1 MSETEIIKIK
11 ELNPDIIAP
20 SPHNYQKPE
29 EGGSKIIVIG
39 KPGCFALG
47 TKILMYDGTFKN
59 VENVVVGDKLMGPD
73 SKERNVLELCRNS
86 DDMYK
91 INSDT
96 GEPYVVNKKHK
107 LVLKSYST
115 KNIIEI
121 EVVDYLE
128 NFKERNQW
136 RLFRKKVYF
145 KNDTNNANKNI
156 HEDIERCFENKL
168 IPTEYKIN
176 SEHNRRIFILS
187 LMYTKGKRCIDG
199 TICIQSENDTFLDDI
214 IFIARSIG
222 LRVLKEK
229 EKCYISTNLEDDGMS
244 TFTVEHQGVGD
255 YYGFTIDG
263 DHRFLLSTCD
273 VVRNTGKSTLIKS
286 LLYSK
291 QHMIPVGMVMSG
303 TEDSNQ
309 AYRKMF
315 PSTFVYNNYDEKQ
328 VEKFIYRQKLAKQ
341 HVENPWAVIILDD
354 CTDDPAIFRKPL
366 QQGMYKRGRHWKML
380 YILSL
385 QYGLD
390 VRPVIRTNVDGVF
403 ILREPNL
410 RNRKVMYE
418 NYGGIIPDFKLF
430 CDILDTITNDHT
442 ALYIHNITTSTNW
455 KDCVFWYKAK
465 FEEIPKDFK
474 FGCDEFWDFHFER
487 YNPEYIDPINF

>member
-1 MSETEIIKIK
+1 MSETEIIKIR
-11 ELNPDIIAP
+11 ELNLDIIAP
-20 SPHNYQKPE
+20 CSHNYQKPE

-39 KPGCFALG
+39 KPGCFSLG
-47 TKILMYDGTFKN
+47 TKILMYDGSFKN
-59 VENVVVGDKLMGPD
+59 VEDVVVGDKVMGQD

-86 DDMYK
+86 DEMYK
-91 INSDT
+91 IISDT
-96 GEPYVVNKKHK
+96 GEPYIVNKNHK

-115 KNIIEI
+115 KSIIEMKVI
-121 EVVDYLE
+121 DYLE
-128 NFKERNQW
+128 NCKERNQL
-136 RLFRKKVYF
+136 RLFRNKIFF
-145 KNDTNNANKNI
+145 KEVNVENKNI
-156 HEDIERCFENKL
+156 NEAIEKSFENKI
-168 IPTEYKIN
+168 IPQEYKIN
-176 SEHNRRIFILS
+176 NEYTRRIFILT
-187 LMYTKGKRCIDG
+187 LMYTKGKRCVDG
-199 TICIQSENDTFLDDI
+199 TICIQSENETFLNDV

-244 TFTVEHQGVGD
+244 SFTVQHEGYGD

-263 DHRFLLSTCD
+263 DHRFLLYTCD

-286 LLYSK
+286 ILHSK
-291 QHMIPVGMVMSG
+291 QHMIPVGLAMSG
-303 TEDSNQ
+303 TEDSNE
-309 AYRKMF
+309 AYRQMM
-315 PSTFVYNNYDEKQ
+315 PSTFVYNTYEEKQ
-328 VEKFIYRQKLAKQ
+328 VEQFIQRQKLAKK
-341 HVENPWAVIILDD
+341 HVEVPWAVIILDD

-403 ILREPNL
+403 ILREANL

-418 NYGGIIPDFKLF
+418 NYAGIIPDFKLF

-442 ALYIHNITTSTNW
+442 ALYIHNASTSTNW
-455 KDCVFWYKAK
+455 QDCVFWYKADRAA
-465 FEEIPKDFK
+465 IPKDFK
-474 FGCDEFWDFHFER
+474 FGCDEYWDFHYER
-487 YNPEYIDPINF
+487 YNPEYIDPITF